1 MTRRE
6 REGVGPFL
14 GAGFGGEAEIDRRRR
29 APARLGGFDRLH
41 APLLGP
47 PFGGGQRERRT
58 ARKLPFLLLRAR
70 QDRMDK
76 PPRPAIDERQGGR
89 YDRMARAFPYPPFGQ
104 RDRRSVVSGKRG

>member
-14 GAGFGGEAEIDRRRR
+14 RAGFGGEAEIDRRRR

-76 PPRPAIDERQGGR
+76 PPRPAIAARQGGR
-89 YDRMARAFPYPPFGQ
+89 SVHLAGAFKNQPLPP
-104 RDRRSVVSGKRG
+104 RDPPN